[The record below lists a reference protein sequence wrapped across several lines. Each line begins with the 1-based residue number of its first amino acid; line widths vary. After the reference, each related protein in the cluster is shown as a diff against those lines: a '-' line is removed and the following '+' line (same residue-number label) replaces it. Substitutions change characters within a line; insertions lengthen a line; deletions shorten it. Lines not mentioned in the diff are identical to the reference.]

1 MVKKTKSKTILI
13 VEDDTDVLTML
24 VKHLEY
30 DGYQVISANNGMD
43 GLKLLDS
50 EIYDLVITDIV
61 MPYVSGVGVISALK
75 EKRPHIPVI
84 AITGF
89 GEEPKEAALEKKVD
103 MVIAKPVKITL
114 LKDYISKLLSFDVVS

>member
-1 MVKKTKSKTILI
+1 MAKKKKSKTILI

-30 DGYQVISANNGMD
+30 DGYQVISANNGME

-84 AITGF
+84 AITDF